1 MMANYFLWVYPRN
14 SGITAVTFNICERY
28 CRGDDMH
35 RWVKKIAKLYPKKI
49 KWNNDLGRPSASQFM
64 ASEYGIDCKVWEK
77 RSHILESQDTKLFS
91 QKFHHAALK
100 YSIIMDINNSKCMA
114 VIGPFKA
121 SKHDLTV
128 WRLES
133 KQKMLELRDDGMMI
147 VDGVNVPK
155 KKDNKDYD
163 REYAMLAVPNACNG
177 PLLKAFKSRVRA
189 RHESFN
195 GRLKNFAFLRNE
207 YRGTDHDKHGECF

>member
-1 MMANYFLWVYPRN
+1 MHFILTPKKVLSYGLSYIGVEALRQDKMGETFREQVFHWHYGSTSLVIADMWYSLQQGDYAGASLTDKENNLHGFKRFMMANYFLWVYPRN

-49 KWNNDLGRPSASQFM
+49 KWNNDFGRPSASQFM

-100 YSIIMDINNSKCMA
+100 YFIIMDTNNSQCMA
-114 VIGPFKA
+114 VFGPFKA
-121 SKHDLTV
+121 STHDLTV
-128 WRLES
+128 WRLE
-133 KQKMLELRDDGMMI
+133 
-147 VDGVNVPK
+147 
-155 KKDNKDYD
+155 
-163 REYAMLAVPNACNG
+163 
-177 PLLKAFKSRVRA
+177 
-189 RHESFN
+189 
-195 GRLKNFAFLRNE
+195 
-207 YRGTDHDKHGECF
+207 